1 LRFEDGV
8 EEFFIEKILDEH
20 KTRKNSRYLVCW
32 KGYGT
37 EDDLWVPE
45 QELEGT
51 DALAQWKDR
60 SGT

>member
-1 LRFEDGV
+1 MTVGEE
-8 EEFFIEKILDEH
+8 EEFEVSQVLDSGSVRGKLH
-20 KTRKNSRYLVCW
+20 YLVRW
-32 KGYGT
+32 KGYGA

-51 DALAQWKDR
+51 DALARWKDR